1 MPKHK
6 VVSIEQSPSGPDR
19 SELLAEDETQVG
31 GVRKSRF
38 ILGIGTQR
46 IAFDFT
52 SRVTEL
58 KPGTGDAPAPV
69 VPLKNGSKRKT
80 KRQRS

>member
-6 VVSIEQSPSGPDR
+6 VVSIEQSHSDPDR
-19 SELLAEDETQVG
+19 PELLARDETQVG
-31 GVRKSRF
+31 GVCKRRF

-58 KPGTGDAPAPV
+58 KPGTGDVPAPV
-69 VPLKNGSKRKT
+69 VPLKNSSRKKT
-80 KRQRS
+80 KRQPS

>member
-19 SELLAEDETQVG
+19 PALLAQDETQTGRVHK
-31 GVRKSRF
+31 RRF

-69 VPLKNGSKRKT
+69 VPLKNSSRKKT
-80 KRQRS
+80 

>member
-19 SELLAEDETQVG
+19 SKFLAQDETQVG
-31 GVRKSRF
+31 GVQKSRL

-69 VPLKNGSKRKT
+69 VPLQNGSKGKT